1 MPTTCEI
8 QFDNNP
14 MKVVYAG
21 QLLRGTVR
29 LTITGQKDVRGVY
42 IEIRGKAYARW
53 TEGTGDN
60 RKTYTGSEDYLNERT
75 YFVGGSSGNELHSHM
90 HVMRCNLFLLLLQFF
105 FFGFACILN
114 VKRSFSLIN

>member
-105 FFGFACILN
+105 FWFCLYFERKKKFF
-114 VKRSFSLIN
+114 VD